1 MNEVEV
7 KSVVFSILK
16 KIAPDKTPETLKP
29 NDSIRE
35 VLDIDSFDFLQF
47 IIALDE
53 KLGIDTPEEDYS
65 KLATLNLLIHYVNS
79 RK

>member
-47 IIALDE
+47 IIALVE
-53 KLGIDTPEEDYS
+53 KLGVDTPEEDYS

>member
-1 MNEVEV
+1 MNESEV

-16 KIAPDKTPETLKP
+16 KIAPDKQPETLKP

-53 KLGIDTPEEDYS
+53 KLGVNSPEEDYG

>member
-53 KLGIDTPEEDYS
+53 KLGVDTPEEDYS
-65 KLATLNLLIHYVNS
+65 KLATLNLLLHYVNS

>member
-53 KLGIDTPEEDYS
+53 KLGVDTPEEDYS
-65 KLATLNLLIHYVNS
+65 KLATMNLLLHYVNS

>member
-1 MNEVEV
+1 MNESEV
-7 KSVVFSILK
+7 KSIVFSILK
-16 KIAPDKTPETLKP
+16 KIAPDKQPETLKP

>member
-1 MNEVEV
+1 MNELEV

>member
-53 KLGIDTPEEDYS
+53 KLGVDTPEEDYS
-65 KLATLNLLIHYVNS
+65 KLATMNLLLHYVNS
-79 RK
+79 RR

>member
-53 KLGIDTPEEDYS
+53 KLGVDTPEEDYS